1 VELPDISKLLPPI
14 LLGFGG
20 VMPLLISKTPFVVRE
35 SLKMLMA
42 VIFVLI
48 VWASYLTAYIGFS
61 RWTYHYGI
69 TLTLL
74 IVSVILFIIIY
85 FILRPNEQSDSS
97 PRVWTFLMYAA
108 AISILAAGA
117 ANYVGPKDFVVVDL
131 RITSPDGTLTM
142 PIVEVGYM
150 NGVNGV
156 DKYILTSTPQRGD
169 FSSILM
175 QKSLFVSL
183 STLKVKINTT
193 RWSGAKLQ
201 DKYDVDRAHF
211 RQTLDPGLTER
222 YSTTLTAQL
231 AGEHESASLHR

>member
-1 VELPDISKLLPPI
+1 
-14 LLGFGG
+14 
-20 VMPLLISKTPFVVRE
+20 
-35 SLKMLMA
+35 
-42 VIFVLI
+42 VLI

-85 FILRPNEQSDSS
+85 FILRPDDPNDSS

-108 AISILAAGA
+108 AMSILAAGA

-131 RITSPDGTLTM
+131 RITSPDGILTM

-150 NGVNGV
+150 NGVG
-156 DKYILTSTPQRGD
+156 KYILTSTPQQGD

-183 STLKVKINTT
+183 STLKVKIDAT

-211 RQTLDPGLTER
+211 RQTLNPGLTER

-231 AGEHESASLHR
+231 AGEHE